1 MSCSDSDLDSE
12 PKIEVGGVPAEVHIT
27 LESDDMKN
35 KDTTDSESQ
44 ENELTSDNREP
55 SSVGQENQQH
65 TQCHAVVEV
74 HTNDSNETENVATVT
89 VNNTMCIR
97 GTHTETGVEIHHS
110 GVQES
115 HKSSTSIAGKFSQQ

>member
-1 MSCSDSDLDSE
+1 MW
-12 PKIEVGGVPAEVHIT
+12 GVPAEVHMT

-55 SSVGQENQQH
+55 FIGQENQQH
-65 TQCHAVVEV
+65 TN
-74 HTNDSNETENVATVT
+74 TLDSYDSNETENVATVT